1 MENTANSS
9 VPDFKDLNY
18 SRPDLDKFTETIR
31 NVRLRLMTAKT
42 IEAADEALGEY
53 EIAISSFDTQ
63 YALCQILHDL
73 DTSNEF
79 YNEEMEFF
87 DEASARVQ
95 ELSSAV
101 LSGLLTCPCADLL
114 KVKYGPMIFRKAKN
128 QREIISSEVIDDL
141 TEESR
146 LENDYSQ
153 KQSEAEILLGK
164 RTLNLSLIQ
173 PFLESTDRNVRR
185 SACIALDKYYMSR
198 KETYDKI
205 YDDLVKVRTTA
216 AKKLGYQSFTELG
229 YKRME
234 RYDYTREDVAA
245 FRENIKR
252 YIVPLT
258 TQIRKLQKERLK
270 VDELKFHDLPCL
282 FADGNPAPVIDK
294 DTYKQAAG
302 EFFRKI
308 LGATPSFFDILSDHG
323 YTDLLSRPLKSTGGY
338 CMYLED
344 YCIPFIFMNGN
355 GTFDDVATV
364 VHEGGH
370 AYAALAGA
378 ESSPFVECLS
388 PTLETCEIHSTSM
401 EYMSYPF
408 MDIFYGKQAEQ
419 YCELH
424 MTEGLLFLPYG
435 CMVDEFQ
442 HIVYDNPDMTPEE
455 RHAAWKRLEETY
467 QPDIKYDEEDTPFH
481 AMGGAWMKK
490 DHIFTTPFYY
500 IDYCLS
506 QIRALELWDESRTD
520 MKVALEK
527 YNTLCQLGG
536 SDTFLNLIKKAG
548 IESPFNLDVIKRLA
562 FRCADFLNL

>member
-18 SRPDLDKFTETIR
+18 TRPDLDKFTEIVR

-87 DEASARVQ
+87 DEAGARVQ

-101 LSGLLTCPCADLL
+101 LSGLLTCPCADSL
-114 KVKYGPMIFRKAKN
+114 KAKYGQMIFRKAKN

-141 TEESR
+141 TEESK
-146 LENDYSQ
+146 LENEYSQ
-153 KQSEAEILLGK
+153 KQSEAEIPFGK
-164 RTLNLSLIQ
+164 KTLNLSLIQ
-173 PFLESTDRNVRR
+173 PYLQSTDRKVRR
-185 SACIALDKYYMSR
+185 DAHVALDKYYMSR
-198 KETYDKI
+198 KEEYDRI
-205 YDDLVKVRTTA
+205 YDELVKTRTTA
-216 AKKLGYQSFTELG
+216 AQKLGYNNFTELG

-234 RYDYTREDVAA
+234 RYDYNREDVAK

-258 TQIRKLQKERLK
+258 TQIRKLQQERLG
-270 VDELKFHDLPCL
+270 VDKLMFHDLPCL
-282 FADGNPAPVIDK
+282 FSEGNPTPVVSK
-294 DTYKQAAG
+294 DTYEEAAG
-302 EFFRKI
+302 KFFRNMF
-308 LGATPSFFDILSDHG
+308 GATPSFFDILSDHG
-323 YTDLLSRPLKSTGGY
+323 YTDLLSRPVKSTGGY

-408 MDIFYGKQAEQ
+408 MDIFYGKQADQ

-424 MTEGLLFLPYG
+424 MTDGLLFLPYG

-442 HIVYDNPDMTPEE
+442 HIVYDNPNMTPDE
-455 RHAAWKRLEETY
+455 RHEIWKMLEQTY
-467 QPDIKYDEEDTPFH
+467 QP
-481 AMGGAWMKK
+481 
-490 DHIFTTPFYY
+490 Y
-500 IDYCLS
+500 I
-506 QIRALELWDESRTD
+506 
-520 MKVALEK
+520 
-527 YNTLCQLGG
+527 N
-536 SDTFLNLIKKAG
+536 
-548 IESPFNLDVIKRLA
+548 
-562 FRCADFLNL
+562 

>member
-1 MENTANSS
+1 MDNTANSS
-9 VPDFKDLNY
+9 VPDFKDLKY
-18 SRPDLDKFTETIR
+18 IRPDLETFTETVQ

-53 EIAISSFDTQ
+53 EIAVSSFDTQ

-73 DTSNEF
+73 DTSDEF
-79 YNEEMEFF
+79 YNTEMEFF

-114 KVKYGPMIFRKAKN
+114 KVKYGNMIFRKAKN
-128 QREIISSEVIDDL
+128 QKEIISSEVIEDL

-146 LENDYSQ
+146 LENEYSQ
-153 KQSEAEILLGK
+153 KQSEAELQLGK
-164 RTLNLSLIQ
+164 KTLNLSLIQ
-173 PFLESTDRNVRR
+173 PYLESTDRNVRKD
-185 SACIALDKYYMSR
+185 ACKALDAYYMSR

-205 YDDLVKVRTTA
+205 YDDLVKTRTQI
-216 AKKLGYQSFTELG
+216 AKKLGYKSFTELG

-234 RYDYTREDVAA
+234 RYDYNREDVAA

-258 TQIRKLQKERLK
+258 VQIRKLQQERLG
-270 VDELKFHDLPCL
+270 VDELMFHDLPCL
-282 FADGNPAPVIDK
+282 FAEGNPTPIVRK
-294 DTYKQAAG
+294 DTYKDAAG
-302 EFFRKI
+302 KFFRSI
-308 LGATPSFFDILSDHG
+308 LGADPSFFDVLTDHG
-323 YTDLLSRPLKSTGGY
+323 YTDLLSRPSKSTGGY

-408 MDIFYGKQAEQ
+408 MDIFYGKYAEQ

-442 HIVYDNPDMTPEE
+442 HIVYDNPDMTPAE
-455 RHAAWKRLEETY
+455 RHAAWKKLEETY
-467 QPDIKYDEEDTPFH
+467 QPSIKYDENDTPFH

-506 QIRALELWDESRTD
+506 QICALELWEESGRD
-520 MKVALEK
+520 MKEALEK

-536 SDTFLNLIKKAG
+536 SDTFLSLIKKSG
-548 IESPFNLDVIKRLA
+548 IESPFKVDVIKRLA
-562 FRCADFLNL
+562 YKCADFLNL